1 MKIKKIKPGDS
12 LNVQIGDHI
21 VCLDDSTNEGI
32 INVCHKDWV
41 ENIMDISYYIFYEP
55 PVRPRID
62 GSYYTYRN
70 PPYDLPMRRKHFD
83 EIAKQTKKVIAKAEG
98 D

>member
-55 PVRPRID
+55 PVWPRID
-62 GSYYTYRN
+62 GSYSTYRI
-70 PPYDLPMRRKHFD
+70 PPENK
-83 EIAKQTKKVIAKAEG
+83 
-98 D
+98 